1 MAVVA
6 PAILFERLAQGPA
19 SAAELARTPGAS
31 QSTLSRWLRPLER
44 SGQVVRFGTT
54 RRARYGL
61 ARTVGT
67 VGSAWPLYRIDETG
81 ASEEIATVHAIAPER
96 YFVRGEPACI
106 EGMLAGLPYYLQD
119 RTPAPRTTIA
129 CSMPGNGWLATRSS
143 HRQRCSVL
151 RQDRPPRATIRS
163 SAPTSTSAA
172 RGSMCW

>member
-61 ARTVGT
+61 ARIFATSGGVALGA
-67 VGSAWPLYRIDETG
+67 AWLPQL
-81 ASEEIATVHAIAPER
+81 
-96 YFVRGEPACI
+96 VR
-106 EGMLAGLPYYLQD
+106 
-119 RTPAPRTTIA
+119 T
-129 CSMPGNGWLATRSS
+129 
-143 HRQRCSVL
+143 
-151 RQDRPPRATIRS
+151 
-163 SAPTSTSAA
+163 
-172 RGSMCW
+172 